1 MKIQKIMLFLLITS
15 TSLFGCQK
23 STEKVDSTP
32 MNVDNADTNID
43 RYKIAQKNNLSIK
56 NFSLINKFSSYT
68 NENGIQIKMNYNVEG
83 ANSEKVKTE
92 NSYSLLNESGQS
104 IMDTNYW
111 YNGNYEL
118 VDDGD
123 IRQKKETKPE
133 TINKEIQTMLSSSF
147 VSLDNINENMIQ
159 KNSDRYNIKL
169 TIDNKGIIEKIL
181 ESIEATT
188 DDSNKMIIEKVNKF
202 NISYVIKDNYIIE
215 ENIVFDVIS
224 EGNRIKGNNLVKFN
238 PICPKL
244 NFPKNIDKFEEVRD

>member
-123 IRQKKETKPE
+123 IRQKKETK
-133 TINKEIQTMLSSSF
+133 QRVAASF
-147 VSLDNINENMIQ
+147 LIGFDYIS
-159 KNSDRYNIKL
+159 KL
-169 TIDNKGIIEKIL
+169 TNE
-181 ESIEATT
+181 
-188 DDSNKMIIEKVNKF
+188 
-202 NISYVIKDNYIIE
+202 
-215 ENIVFDVIS
+215 
-224 EGNRIKGNNLVKFN
+224 
-238 PICPKL
+238 
-244 NFPKNIDKFEEVRD
+244 